1 MELHDDMRLYV
12 DIIGDDKLTLD
23 VIPITTLKKDYS
35 ILIEIL
41 FKRLETISVKVGT
54 LYSDKEFCNDDA
66 ISALTT
72 LEILLSHVNPIK
84 KSKRNSIISKK
95 KMGIRQLFLNT
106 SLMKIEQNLILWQ
119 CLMKINSP

>member
-1 MELHDDMRLYV
+1 M

-72 LEILLSHVNPIK
+72 LKINFVIACKSNKKIK
-84 KSKRNSIISKK
+84 KELDNFKK
-95 KMGIRQLFLNT
+95 ENGHKATVFEYQFN
-106 SLMKIEQNLILWQ
+106 EN
-119 CLMKINSP
+119 